1 MKNVSNWIWIGL
13 GLVMAVAVVWV
24 FNDIITYLLIA
35 GVISLVSNPL
45 VELFQ
50 KIRIGKYQMPRT
62 GSAIL
67 TLIALSLIVVGLL
80 SLFIPLVM
88 DEYRIISSIN
98 ASEIYQSL
106 EGPMMQAQLWMD
118 QYEFSKTSGQSSSEY
133 LQEQLLAFIK
143 VTDITNIFQNLFGT
157 VGNMLMGTFIVTFI
171 LFFFLKEEDM
181 FYRLLM
187 SIVPVKLENHFANI
201 WTHSRDLLRRYFVG
215 IVMQLSIIA
224 TLVSL
229 GMWALGVD
237 NALLIGFFAG
247 LINII
252 PYVGPLIGALFGILI
267 GVSVNLHLPFY
278 PDMTLLIGKMALVFG
293 TVQILDNFVF
303 QPFIF
308 SNSVRA
314 HPLEIFIVILAAAS
328 MGGIAG
334 MILAIPVYTIVRV
347 VAREFF
353 SEWKVVKNLTEEM

>member
-1 MKNVSNWIWIGL
+1 MKGIPNWLWIVVGL
-13 GLVMAVAVVWV
+13 LAIVGV
-24 FNDIITYLLIA
+24 FWFFSDIITYLLIA

-50 KIRIGKYQMPRT
+50 KIRFGRVQVSRPVGAFFT
-62 GSAIL
+62 IL
-67 TLIALSLIVVGLL
+67 TLYLLIAGLM
-80 SLFIPLVM
+80 SLFIPLVL
-88 DEYRIISSIN
+88 DEYRIMSSIN
-98 ASEIYQSL
+98 VREIYNGL
-106 EGPMMQAQLWMD
+106 EGPMLQLQQLLD
-118 QYEFSKTSGQSSSEY
+118 KYELSKTPGQSSSEY

-143 VTDITNIFQNLFGT
+143 ITDITNIFQNLFGT
-157 VGNMLMGTFIVTFI
+157 LGNVLLGLFIVTFI
-171 LFFFLKEEDM
+171 LFFFLKEENM
-181 FYRLLM
+181 FYRLVLG
-187 SIVPVKLENHFANI
+187 IVPVKLETHFSNI
-201 WTHSRDLLRRYFVG
+201 WNHSRQLLRRYFVG
-215 IVMQLSIIA
+215 IMIQLSLIA
-224 TLVSL
+224 TLVAS
-229 GMWALGVD
+229 GMWMLGVD

-252 PYVGPLIGALFGILI
+252 PYVGPLIGAMFGILI
-267 GVSVNLHLPFY
+267 GISVNLHLPFY
-278 PDMTLLIGKMALVFG
+278 PEMTLLIGKMVLVFAV
-293 TVQILDNFVF
+293 VQVMDNFLF